1 MKNSNL
7 MKKSSK
13 LVKQS
18 QRYKPPTFGYAS
30 SGFFKTQQENKA
42 RKKRMMFPTTKKG
55 ASDER

>member
-1 MKNSNL
+1 MKNTKKPIKKL
-7 MKKSSK
+7 KKKSP
-13 LVKQS
+13 Q
-18 QRYKPPTFGYAS
+18 TFGYIGA